1 MRDAGLRQLRAKAGL
16 RRLREDGGPPL
27 WGALRGRG
35 AGQAG
40 RVAGLARERA
50 ALLEEINAL
59 GLEGLHAEELY
70 LLNGFRINL
79 EYELADGGG
88 RSCWRTM
95 RCTGEPRI
103 CRPGGQRYYG
113 VASDGEHLLVS
124 EYGPAGSAP
133 ASCCGGR
140 GPGRARRP
148 RNGPC

>member
-35 AGQAG
+35 AGQAEG
-40 RVAGLARERA
+40 PQALARERA

-79 EYELADGGG
+79 EYELADGRREKLLEDDAVYWG
-88 RSCWRTM
+88 TQ
-95 RCTGEPRI
+95 I
-103 CRPGGQRYYG
+103 CQPGGQRYYG
-113 VASDGEHLLVS
+113 VASDGKHLLVS
-124 EYGPAGSAP
+124 EYGP
-133 ASCCGGR
+133 GGER
-140 GPGRARRP
+140 PRLLLWRPRARK
-148 RNGPC
+148 G